1 MEGGFLYERIDLWYD
16 SKYRK
21 SMEENMAINKTVRKI
36 LKAFSFQEIEVE
48 SARQIA
54 NLKSINPMK
63 IFHKTIDF
71 NVRNQEYNVP
81 VRLFFPRTTK
91 RKDILGKKLPVLIFF
106 HGGGW
111 VTDSIDNYE
120 RICALMADTTK
131 YIVISVEYRL
141 APEYKFPTGLLDCY
155 AVAKEVFENPRFDK
169 DKVTIMGDSA
179 GGNLAAA
186 VCQMA
191 RDKKEF
197 QPQKQIL
204 IYPVVGNDYTET
216 SPFPSVAENGRDYLL
231 TAGKMQD
238 YIDLYKRTDEDKQNP
253 YFAPILQKDLR
264 GLPKTL
270 VITSEFDPLR
280 DEGEAY
286 ARRLKEAGNEV
297 SQYRIKDAL
306 HGFFGLGIK
315 YYHVEESFKYI
326 NQFLEEE

>member
-1 MEGGFLYERIDLWYD
+1 MIQNTEN
-16 SKYRK
+16 K
-21 SMEENMAINKTVRKI
+21 MEENMAINKTVRKI

-71 NVRNQEYNVP
+71 KVKNQDYNVP
-81 VRLFFPRTTK
+81 VRLFFPKNTK
-91 RKDILGKKLPVLIFF
+91 RRDLCGKKLPVLVFF

-131 YIVISVEYRL
+131 YVVISVEYRL
-141 APEYKFPTGLLDCY
+141 APEHKFPTGLLDCY
-155 AVAKEVFENPRFDK
+155 AVAKEVFKHPQFDK
-169 DKVTIMGDSA
+169 EKVTIMGDSA

-204 IYPVVGNDYTET
+204 IYPVVGNDYTQT
-216 SPFPSVAENGRDYLL
+216 SPFPSVKENGSDYIL

-238 YIDLYKRTDEDKQNP
+238 YINLYKRTEEDKSNP
-253 YFAPILQKDLR
+253 YFAPILQKNLQ

-286 ARRLKEAGNEV
+286 ARLLKEAGNEV
-297 SQYRIKDAL
+297 SHYRIKDAL

-315 YYHVEESFKYI
+315 YYHVEESFEYI